1 MQSSDTHV
9 GLEELSGVAKAFATR
24 QVSHA
29 LSSDGPC
36 CDVTGFVRQNMH
48 LVVS

>member
-9 GLEELSGVAKAFATR
+9 GLEELSGVAKGFATR

-36 CDVTGFVRQNMH
+36 CDIAGFVRQYWYM
-48 LVVS
+48 